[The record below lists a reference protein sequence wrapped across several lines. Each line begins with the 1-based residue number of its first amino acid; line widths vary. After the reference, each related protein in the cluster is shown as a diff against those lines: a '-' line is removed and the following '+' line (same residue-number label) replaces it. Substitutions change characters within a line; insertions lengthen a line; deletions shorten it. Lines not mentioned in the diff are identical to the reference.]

1 MQLAKKHAFF
11 SILLLGSLL
20 FLFACSNKQTYKM
33 VYNVPIYSNKPG
45 KTYFGYNKKKIKP
58 KPVII
63 EEPTL
68 EPYDYLSHEDSF
80 HFQKTYKIGVI
91 LPFAFDS
98 LYRDSAAIAY
108 SPIPRGIYPALD
120 FYEGL
125 RIALDSLHNTGMH
138 LDIHIVDYTKGRKS
152 FKSIANK
159 AHLEEM
165 DLLMGTLN
173 SNDATEVAAYALEK
187 RIPFL
192 SPLANSF
199 LPTHNPY
206 YITIN
211 PSIVEIQQ
219 KTIHFFKT
227 DGSEKAT
234 RFIIINSNKTEKR
247 IFDKYFSAIN
257 KTTKLSAAYEELNWS
272 NSTKPD
278 TFFQLLDSNFRYI
291 IILPSTDA
299 NYASQFLQAMKPIND
314 SIKLCYL
321 GLPSW
326 KDIESINT
334 LAGRKAEIYIPNT
347 YSVDKNG
354 TSYKKFSR
362 RFYEKF
368 RIAPSELAIRG
379 YANTLLA
386 AHALNSK
393 GTGFYL
399 FKDEI
404 YKTMYL
410 QPIRIVPSKNK
421 TRYPHNTVVDY
432 YYNPHLSLIKYN
444 CTGKLRINVE

>member
-1 MQLAKKHAFF
+1 MHSAKKRAFYYLLPVLC
-11 SILLLGSLL
+11 SLLLW
-20 FLFACSNKQTYKM
+20 ACTSKQSFKM

-58 KPVII
+58 TPIII
-63 EEPTL
+63 EEPSL
-68 EPYDYLSHEDSF
+68 EPYDYLVHEDSF

-125 RIALDSLHNTGMH
+125 RIALDSLHATGMH
-138 LDIHIVDYTKGRKS
+138 LDVHIVDFSKGKKS
-152 FKSIANK
+152 FKTVANK

-173 SNDATEVAAYALEK
+173 SADAAEVAAYALEK

-211 PSIVEIQQ
+211 PSIAEIQQ
-219 KTIHFFKT
+219 KTIHYFKT
-227 DGSEKAT
+227 DGFEKPT
-234 RFIIINSNKTEKR
+234 RFLLINTHKTEKR
-247 IFDKYFSAIN
+247 IFDKYYNTIN
-257 KTTKLSAAYEELNWS
+257 KGARLSASFEQINW
-272 NSTKPD
+272 NVNTKAD
-278 TFFQLLDSNFRYI
+278 TLFQLLDSNYRYI
-291 IILPSTDA
+291 LLLPNTDITA
-299 NYASQFLQAMKPIND
+299 ATQFLKTMKPVND
-314 SIKLCYL
+314 SLRIAYL

-326 KDIESINT
+326 KDIEGINS
-334 LAGRKAEIYIPNT
+334 LAGKKAEIYIPNT
-347 YSVDKNG
+347 YSVDKN
-354 TSYKKFSR
+354 SNAYKKFSR

-379 YANTLLA
+379 YANTLLV
-386 AHALNSK
+386 AHALNNK

-399 FKDEI
+399 FKDEV

-410 QPIRIVPSKNK
+410 QPIRIIPSRNK
-421 TRYPHNTVVDY
+421 TLYPHKTVVDY

-444 CTGKLRINVE
+444 YTGKLRINVE